1 LRPYPFLTVMAPLL
15 MASCLSA
22 GAAPNRPQSTSASKT
37 VIAKTGE
44 TSFEAPLPQGIP
56 LRMYLRSGE
65 IRLLGA
71 EGDKIT
77 VEYVGRNAHRAKD
90 VKHRLTLVD
99 GSAEFRVSG
108 GPRNDLQITI
118 RVPRNCDLFVRV
130 PAGDVTVEGILGN
143 KDIELHAGD
152 LSIQIGNPD
161 EYSHVDASVSVGD
174 VNASPF
180 GESHGGLFRSFK
192 RSGSGKY
199 KLHAHVGSGDLTL
212 L

>member
-1 LRPYPFLTVMAPLL
+1 LRLYQFLTVIALL
-15 MASCLSA
+15 AASSLSA
-22 GAAPNRPQSTSASKT
+22 GPAPNRAQSTATSKT

-44 TSFEAPLPQGIP
+44 TSFEAPLPQGTP
-56 LRMYLRSGE
+56 LRMFLRSGE

-71 EGDKIT
+71 EDDKIT
-77 VEYVGRNAHRAKD
+77 VEYAGRNADRAKD

-99 GSAEFRVSG
+99 GSAEFRMSG
-108 GPRNDLQITI
+108 GPRNDFQITI

-174 VNASPF
+174 VNASPL